1 MNKYMIIPLIFLLT
15 ACGGGGS
22 TEPETPVVITPP
34 PNHPAQGTILSESCD
49 GYTLI
54 QEIADG
60 NGGSTQEETPNS
72 EECGYEPPPVFGTPI
87 GESYC
92 GRSLAEDRFLQL
104 LESVSHALGDDRYQD
119 YADGEGGVYTER
131 TVHLDQSCFVQMDK
145 PADCP
150 TDATDTGDSRYGYMT
165 CDGIK
170 QKSEVDFPYEEWW
183 DSEDNQQTAVID
195 MLFVVDTNLSEE
207 ERDGMTVEEFVDRQ
221 IFEANHMYDIS
232 KTGVRIRRAGIK
244 MVDVASGDLYRQ
256 YAAFF
261 NARYEFTG
269 LDNWQREAEA
279 DLVFLFKSR
288 PEEPIA
294 CGVANLDATRGID
307 KTRGI
312 IQCYHNSVFQ
322 EAENTRYYQRAHET
336 FAHELG
342 HLLGAQHEYNDALN
356 NWGLFEF
363 SYGYNLPGYNPQADN
378 PDYEGIYGG
387 FGTIMTYAD
396 LPTGRFSDRSL
407 TCYFPDEA
415 GEYAGQ
421 AVQFGTEGG
430 CFCLDPIE
438 DQPPPTDNVDNLRRT
453 RYLMSQLHEMEHSA
467 QFSPYNMSNFK
478 MDGLTLE
485 EEPEICL
492 F

>member
-1 MNKYMIIPLIFLLT
+1 
-15 ACGGGGS
+15 
-22 TEPETPVVITPP
+22 
-34 PNHPAQGTILSESCD
+34 
-49 GYTLI
+49 
-54 QEIADG
+54 
-60 NGGSTQEETPNS
+60 
-72 EECGYEPPPVFGTPI
+72 
-87 GESYC
+87 
-92 GRSLAEDRFLQL
+92 
-104 LESVSHALGDDRYQD
+104 
-119 YADGEGGVYTER
+119 
-131 TVHLDQSCFVQMDK
+131 
-145 PADCP
+145 
-150 TDATDTGDSRYGYMT
+150 
-165 CDGIK
+165 
-170 QKSEVDFPYEEWW
+170 
-183 DSEDNQQTAVID
+183 
-195 MLFVVDTNLSEE
+195 
-207 ERDGMTVEEFVDRQ
+207 
-221 IFEANHMYDIS
+221 
-232 KTGVRIRRAGIK
+232 

-261 NARYEFTG
+261 NGRYEFAEI
-269 LDNWQREAEA
+269 DNWQREAEA
-279 DLVFLFKSR
+279 DLVFLYKSR

-342 HLLGAQHEYNDALN
+342 HLLGAQHEYNDVSN
-356 NWGLFEF
+356 SWGLFEF

-421 AVQFGTEGG
+421 TVQFGTEGG

-453 RYLMSQLHEMEHSA
+453 RYIMSQLHEMEHSA

>member
-1 MNKYMIIPLIFLLT
+1 MKKILFALFLLT
-15 ACGGGGS
+15 GCGGGSGS
-22 TEPETPVVITPP
+22 DSTIETVVTTPP
-34 PNHPAQGTILSESCD
+34 PSNPAEGTVLSESCD

-60 NGGSTQEETPNS
+60 NGGSTEETTENS
-72 EECGYEPPPVFGTPI
+72 EQCGYEPPPVFGTPV

-131 TVHLDQSCFVQMDK
+131 IVHLDQSCFVQMDR
-145 PADCP
+145 PSDCP
-150 TDATDTGDSRYGYMT
+150 TDATDTNDSRYRYMT

-170 QKSEVDFPYEEWW
+170 QKTGVDFPYDEWW

-195 MLFVVDTNLSEE
+195 VLFVVDTNLSEE
-207 ERDGMTVEEFVDRQ
+207 ERDGMTIEEFVDRQ

-232 KTGVRIRRAGIK
+232 NTGVRIRRAGIK
-244 MVDVASGDLYRQ
+244 MVDVAPGDLYRQ
-256 YAAFF
+256 YSAFF
-261 NARYEFTG
+261 NARYEFIG
-269 LDNWQREAEA
+269 LDDWQLEAEA

-322 EAENTRYYQRAHET
+322 ENAATRYYNRAHET

-342 HLLGAQHEYNDALN
+342 HLLGAQHEWNDASN

-363 SYGYNLPGYNPQADN
+363 SYGYNLPGYNPQKDN
-378 PDYEGIYGG
+378 PDYEGVYGG
-387 FGTIMTYAD
+387 YGTIMTYAD
-396 LPTGRFSDRSL
+396 LATGRFSDRSL
-407 TCYFPDEA
+407 TCYFPDDA

-430 CFCLDPIE
+430 CFCIDPIE
-438 DQPPPTDNVDNLRRT
+438 DQPPPTDNVDNFRRS
-453 RYLMSQLHEMEHSA
+453 RYIMSQLHELEHNV
-467 QFSPYNMSNFK
+467 QFSPSAMYF
-478 MDGLTLE
+478 DGLIMDNKDPL
-485 EEPEICL
+485 ICL